1 MSCVTELSLQM
12 SRLLFGLIFILQC
25 LVIGKLNYYSLVS
38 KFTFFFYSITKNKCS
53 S

>member
-1 MSCVTELSLQM
+1 MSCITELSFQM

-38 KFTFFFYSITKNKCS
+38 KFSSFFFFSIQ
-53 S
+53 